1 MNLVLNKPL
10 AFIDLETTGINVASD
25 RIVEISILKIMPD
38 KSRESKTMRINPTIP
53 IPENS
58 SNIHGIYDADIKDC
72 PTFVKVAHDLAVFI
86 GNADLAGYNS
96 NKFDVPLLAEEFIRA
111 DVDFDMKK
119 RKFVDVQVIFHKMEQ
134 RTLSAAY
141 QFYCKKEIENAHSA
155 EADVKATVEVLEA
168 QLDKYPEL
176 QNNVDYLND
185 FSSHSKSVDFLGR
198 IIYDEKGVE
207 VINFGK
213 HKGKAVEEVFRI
225 EPSYYN
231 WMMNG
236 DFPLYTK
243 KIITSIKLR
252 SFGK

>member
-72 PTFVKVAHDLAVFI
+72 PTFVKVAHDLATFI